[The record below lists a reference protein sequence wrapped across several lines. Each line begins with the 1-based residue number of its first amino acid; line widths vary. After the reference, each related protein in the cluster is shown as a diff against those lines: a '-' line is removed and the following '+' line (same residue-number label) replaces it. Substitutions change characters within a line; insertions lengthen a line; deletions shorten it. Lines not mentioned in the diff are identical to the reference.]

1 MDIQVLS
8 ASQLALVIR
17 LNVFMDN
24 HQTQGITTSVSA
36 SSIKIGLFNET
47 LRLSD
52 ENNNKVVGSA
62 GGNEGSPRVSS
73 RELGSI
79 STAG

>member
-24 HQTQGITTSVSA
+24 HQTQGIRKYES
-36 SSIKIGLFNET
+36 
-47 LRLSD
+47 
-52 ENNNKVVGSA
+52 
-62 GGNEGSPRVSS
+62 
-73 RELGSI
+73 
-79 STAG
+79 

>member
-24 HQTQGITTSVSA
+24 HQTQGHYESLIMNHF
-36 SSIKIGLFNET
+36 KIRIPLE
-47 LRLSD
+47 D
-52 ENNNKVVGSA
+52 
-62 GGNEGSPRVSS
+62 
-73 RELGSI
+73 
-79 STAG
+79 

>member
-24 HQTQGITTSVSA
+24 HQTQGKAPIT
-36 SSIKIGLFNET
+36 SSIEHLKTSCN
-47 LRLSD
+47 
-52 ENNNKVVGSA
+52 V
-62 GGNEGSPRVSS
+62 
-73 RELGSI
+73 
-79 STAG
+79 

>member
-24 HQTQGITTSVSA
+24 HQTQGYILDKNYYHRHPKKLFQCPKTSCNV
-36 SSIKIGLFNET
+36 
-47 LRLSD
+47 
-52 ENNNKVVGSA
+52 
-62 GGNEGSPRVSS
+62 
-73 RELGSI
+73 
-79 STAG
+79 

>member
-24 HQTQGITTSVSA
+24 HQTQGIREYES
-36 SSIKIGLFNET
+36 KIMNRNSNST
-47 LRLSD
+47 LGFIND
-52 ENNNKVVGSA
+52 YIN
-62 GGNEGSPRVSS
+62 
-73 RELGSI
+73 
-79 STAG
+79 